1 MVNNLLQLLGLALV
15 AVFAW
20 FVWEPLP
27 LLVVGL
33 VLIVGAEARDVRA
46 RNQPSKGGGV

>member
-1 MVNNLLQLLGLALV
+1 MTTVLDLLGVACL

-27 LLVVGL
+27 LLIVGL
-33 VLIVGAEARDVRA
+33 SALLVSWRR
-46 RNQPSKGGGV
+46 S

>member
-1 MVNNLLQLLGLALV
+1 MLTTALDLLGVVAL

-27 LLVVGL
+27 LAVC
-33 VLIVGAEARDVRA
+33 GAGALLASWRMSNAPRKVKR
-46 RNQPSKGGGV
+46 S

>member
-1 MVNNLLQLLGLALV
+1 MLTTALDLLGVACL

-27 LLVVGL
+27 IAVIGL
-33 VLIVGAEARDVRA
+33 ASLAASWRA
-46 RNQPSKGGGV
+46 SS